1 VGGACFD
8 DRTNVAANT
17 PGRPDDHFY
26 HNDVAKYF
34 AIIPVMFM
42 VALPGLSGLNVME
55 LATAQKCGVVSVDL

>member
-1 VGGACFD
+1 MTAQMWLLIPQ
-8 DRTNVAANT
+8 AALT
-17 PGRPDDHFY
+17 TFSIT
-26 HNDVAKYF
+26 NDVAKYF